1 MTCCTTVTTPAP
13 RPIDSAPSATRF
25 YPPSTANSP
34 TANVTTPPASKT
46 VFDRLLSWFL
56 SFSLVTR
63 LLVLPLVFMMTGALW
78 VPLYSSLYLQ
88 VSLPCVFLHSCGA
101 HLSAFCAQFVSDLK
115 RMSHRLWILIGDSW
129 LVNAT
134 VIAPVLYVIAYIPF
148 LRNLVRLYLEYKE
161 RRQTVDT
168 GPRKS
173 ASLSSKPMSSTER
186 KFNYRVRA
194 RDASGSANTAV
205 RRQLR
210 PRPSLASSALL
221 SPSPGTEQT
230 VSATESGMASN
241 CGSST
246 PAPPGAFPRSTTNMT
261 VLRETGS
268 RPASRST
275 TPVRTRAIGVST
287 PDYSATES
295 LLLLRTGSRGRS
307 NLQETPGNELSDVQ
321 GGSAEDRSTSTD
333 GRDGTPLIPIPRR
346 VRQKTPHHR
355 VNFSEEFSM
364 SSPEADVAFDDSTDG
379 SEVET
384 TGVDI
389 SNGSGSADMDIVT
402 NSRIDRSIDTSSED
416 MDLVTLSPRSPESEP
431 SFGNLPW
438 TSTPQVNAPVKR
450 DSEQDLSPSTNEL
463 FCVPT
468 ASERRANSKRTDVAV
483 PLGRISWNPFIDTPD
498 RQKGYG
504 GAILAK
510 RRRVVSGPR
519 PQPESKV
526 SGLPVQAGDITK
538 TQPFAQ
544 NRLQPHAVAQMQA
557 ASRSAFTPEINRN
570 LESPASP
577 APEPFRPQALV
588 FTARSTTRVSPPNGP
603 RGPRGPHEM
612 PRAFDTPE
620 ANANPGLRQVPPA
633 ANVTPLRG
641 EVRAPA
647 HSTPLPIRGLERSL
661 GSSTPGTSP
670 RPLHVPPSSS
680 SPLTP
685 WERARPEDLSASERR
700 FQLENQTM
708 FNDPTSPSPA
718 DWRRHPTPP
727 RSLFEQVIR
736 DSEPRPARRRQLAG
750 PEVSFCEACNHK
762 LPCADVSSCFDSLS
776 RMMVSI
782 GMARW

>member
-1 MTCCTTVTTPAP
+1 MPAP
-13 RPIDSAPSATRF
+13 KPIDSAPSATRF

-46 VFDRLLSWFL
+46 VFDRLFLWFM

-88 VSLPCVFLHSCGA
+88 
-101 HLSAFCAQFVSDLK
+101 FVSDLK
-115 RMSHRLWILIGDSW
+115 RMSHRLWILIGNSW

-134 VIAPVLYVIAYIPF
+134 VIAPVLYVIVSIPF

-173 ASLSSKPMSSTER
+173 SSLSSKPMSSTER
-186 KFNYRVRA
+186 KFNYRVGA

-205 RRQLR
+205 LRQFR

-221 SPSPGTEQT
+221 SPSTGTEQT
-230 VSATESGMASN
+230 VFATESGMASK
-241 CGSST
+241 CGPST
-246 PAPPGAFPRSTTNMT
+246 PVPPGAFPRSTTNRT
-261 VLRETGS
+261 ILRETGS

-287 PDYSATES
+287 PDYSAAES

-355 VNFSEEFSM
+355 VNFSEESSM

-384 TGVDI
+384 TGVDT

-438 TSTPQVNAPVKR
+438 TSTPQTNAPVKR

-483 PLGRISWNPFIDTPD
+483 PLGRISVNPFIDTPG

-510 RRRVVSGPR
+510 GRTVVSVPR
-519 PQPESKV
+519 PQPEKKFRPKPHVV
-526 SGLPVQAGDITK
+526 S
-538 TQPFAQ
+538 
-544 NRLQPHAVAQMQA
+544 QMQVA
-557 ASRSAFTPEINRN
+557 GRSAFTPEINRN
-570 LESPASP
+570 LEFPASP

-620 ANANPGLRQVPPA
+620 ANANPGRRQVPPA

-727 RSLFEQVIR
+727 RSPFEQVIR
-736 DSEPRPARRRQLAG
+736 DSEPRPARRQQPAG
-750 PEVSFCEACNHK
+750 PEPLEDDGVYWN
-762 LPCADVSSCFDSLS
+762 
-776 RMMVSI
+776 
-782 GMARW
+782 G

>member
-1 MTCCTTVTTPAP
+1 MEDDHPSTYPRASARYDRDSEDLDSTEDDWDDWDDWYDEEDEEEPNPPAARVHDCGMDDPNWTAAFNILGLQARTCMPSYEP
-13 RPIDSAPSATRF
+13 WQPQPSASTNAANGYEEWEPLQNDDPDDGSLVFGLHRF
-25 YPPSTANSP
+25 DPRNRGLDLTAEFRRCKKHKGRTLLIIGKTLLQFCDLDNSP
-34 TANVTTPPASKT
+34 ADSTDDPNDSYRPAWTPEPE
-46 VFDRLLSWFL
+46 
-56 SFSLVTR
+56 
-63 LLVLPLVFMMTGALW
+63 
-78 VPLYSSLYLQ
+78 
-88 VSLPCVFLHSCGA
+88 
-101 HLSAFCAQFVSDLK
+101 SAQ
-115 RMSHRLWILIGDSW
+115 
-129 LVNAT
+129 
-134 VIAPVLYVIAYIPF
+134 VIAPVLYVIASIPF
-148 LRNLVRLYLEYKE
+148 LRNLVKLYLEYKE

-173 ASLSSKPMSSTER
+173 SSLSSKPMSSTER
-186 KFNYRVRA
+186 KFNYRVGA
-194 RDASGSANTAV
+194 RDPSGSANTAV
-205 RRQLR
+205 RRQFR

-230 VSATESGMASN
+230 VPATESGMASN

-246 PAPPGAFPRSTTNMT
+246 PAPPENSP
-261 VLRETGS
+261 V
-268 RPASRST
+268 ASRST
-275 TPVRTRAIGVST
+275 TPV
-287 PDYSATES
+287 D
-295 LLLLRTGSRGRS
+295 
-307 NLQETPGNELSDVQ
+307 
-321 GGSAEDRSTSTD
+321 GSAEDRSTSTD

-355 VNFSEEFSM
+355 VNFSEESSM

-384 TGVDI
+384 TGVDT

-438 TSTPQVNAPVKR
+438 TSTPQTNAPVKR

-483 PLGRISWNPFIDTPD
+483 PLGRISVNPFIDTPG

-510 RRRVVSGPR
+510 GRTVVSVPR
-519 PQPESKV
+519 PQPEKKFRPKPHVV
-526 SGLPVQAGDITK
+526 S
-538 TQPFAQ
+538 
-544 NRLQPHAVAQMQA
+544 QMQVA
-557 ASRSAFTPEINRN
+557 GRSAFTPEINRN

-588 FTARSTTRVSPPNGP
+588 FIARSTTRVSPPNGP

-620 ANANPGLRQVPPA
+620 ANANPGRRQVPPA

-647 HSTPLPIRGLERSL
+647 HSTPLPIRGRERSL

-670 RPLHVPPSSS
+670 RPLPVPPSSS

-685 WERARPEDLSASERR
+685 WERARPEDLSASDRR

-736 DSEPRPARRRQLAG
+736 DSEPRLARRQQPAG
-750 PEVSFCEACNHK
+750 PEPLEDDGVYWN
-762 LPCADVSSCFDSLS
+762 
-776 RMMVSI
+776 
-782 GMARW
+782 G